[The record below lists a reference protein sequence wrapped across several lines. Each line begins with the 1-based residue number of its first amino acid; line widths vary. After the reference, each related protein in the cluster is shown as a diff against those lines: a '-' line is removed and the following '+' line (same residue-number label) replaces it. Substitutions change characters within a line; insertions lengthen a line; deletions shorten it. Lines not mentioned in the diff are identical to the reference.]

1 MAIVRPL
8 AKNLGDICNDSENVR
23 LNVRASVLKHHSVL
37 VCCHSHEPSASIIW
51 HHPRVLLSELSSLT
65 AT

>member
-23 LNVRASVLKHHSVL
+23 LNVRASVLKHTI
-37 VCCHSHEPSASIIW
+37 VC
-51 HHPRVLLSELSSLT
+51 
-65 AT
+65 